1 MFRSMCCVCFGVEVY
16 VCKVYIGDASSIP
29 KEQASG
35 YHQMTKKRRRF
46 GGGAAGGTIS
56 EAKA

>member
-1 MFRSMCCVCFGVEVY
+1 MNLY

-35 YHQMTKKRRRF
+35 YHQMTKKGVVLAEELLVKQSARQKPDEPS
-46 GGGAAGGTIS
+46 THP
-56 EAKA
+56 

>member
-1 MFRSMCCVCFGVEVY
+1 MCCVCFGVEVY